1 VKLPNK
7 VWSQLGP
14 ISIDVKALTAPA
26 PGADPDFGG
35 WIPAKRE
42 IELHADLCARAAIA
56 TLFHEMTHVA
66 LWDAG
71 GENIFNEQQKEFI
84 CDAVGSYLA
93 GAALAGFLVLRVP
106 KE

>member
-1 VKLPNK
+1 MKLPSR

-14 ISIDVKALTAPA
+14 IKIEVRTLTATDPQ
-26 PGADPDFGG
+26 GEPDFGG
-35 WIPAKRE
+35 WMPAKRE
-42 IELHADLCARAAIA
+42 IELHADLCDRTRLA

-71 GENIFNEQQKEFI
+71 GENIFSEQQKEFI